1 MNLKE
6 SILNILHE
14 ELYNVDFNESLTGV
28 TPTGTTQQL
37 INKPVKLIGDVNTTT
52 IIQNVNINRDGSV
65 NISLQNGLRINSSI
79 PMLRKFNFGVNIPL
93 EFKVKKKNMGLLESI
108 KRILREET
116 EDLMSCLPMFRQFK
130 MPEDGFVVTDEKYG
144 ISNIDKF
151 FWRVVDLVDY
161 KSDNDYDR
169 IREMFLNLN
178 GFCGVSAE
186 VFKALKEALKIKLDA
201 LDKRWGD
208 DIREVGDDSWS
219 DLRADII
226 SRGRDFYNKAMTDF
240 DMVQRMAN
248 EMDFEESFSYAFP
261 YEKEL
266 I

>member
-1 MNLKE
+1 MSLHE

-14 ELYNVDFNESLTGV
+14 ELYNVDFNESLTGI

-52 IIQNVNINRDGSV
+52 IIKNVNINKDGSV
-65 NISLQNGLRINSSI
+65 NIALQNGLKINSSI
-79 PMLRKFNFGVNIPL
+79 PMLRKFNFGVSIPL

-116 EDLMSCLPMFRQFK
+116 EDFMSCLPMFRQFK
-130 MPEDGFVVTDEKYG
+130 IPEDGFVVTDEKYG

-151 FWRVVDLVDY
+151 FWKVVDLVDY

-186 VFKALKEALKIKLDA
+186 VFKALKKDLTSKMKA

-208 DIREVGDDSWS
+208 NIIEVGDDSWS

-248 EMDFEESFSYAFP
+248 EMDFVESFSYAFP
-261 YEKEL
+261 YENEL